1 MAVKKKISDITR
13 DFDFKSVKDTL
24 VALKDMGMEKT
35 TGGVLDDNEYAVF
48 LQVYTAANQIA
59 NLDAYLDGV
68 ATLSYVEEKP
78 QKKEKKADAPKG
90 YVCKICG
97 WIYEGEHLPED
108 IVCPLCKHGAADFEP
123 LS

>member
-24 VALKDMGMEKT
+24 TVLKDMGMEKT

-48 LQVYTAANQIA
+48 LQVYTIENQIA

-68 ATLSYVEEKP
+68 ATLSYVEESKP
-78 QKKEKKADAPKG
+78 EKKRPS
-90 YVCKICG
+90 
-97 WIYEGEHLPED
+97 D
-108 IVCPLCKHGAADFEP
+108 IPM
-123 LS
+123 